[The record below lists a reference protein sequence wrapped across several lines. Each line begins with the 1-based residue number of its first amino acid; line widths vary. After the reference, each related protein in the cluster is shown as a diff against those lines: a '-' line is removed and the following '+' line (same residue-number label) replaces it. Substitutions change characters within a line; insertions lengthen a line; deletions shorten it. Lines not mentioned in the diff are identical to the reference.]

1 MAAVLGVLSL
11 LIFLVY
17 NLIPVDKAADM
28 AMQEIAANK
37 NLIYAERYLY
47 WQRRFGLDGNLFTR
61 YLRWVGL
68 ASFYDGSFNGLLQGN
83 LGTSIVY
90 GKPVV
95 EVIKEPRNITLCSY
109 SNSR

>member
-68 ASFYDGSFNGLLQGN
+68 ASFYSLGHLHPTVTIGLHQRLRSKGN
-83 LGTSIVY
+83 LY
-90 GKPVV
+90 
-95 EVIKEPRNITLCSY
+95 NI
-109 SNSR
+109 SN